1 MINLTV
7 ADTAPEQV
15 RVDALV
21 LFAHS
26 TDDGAMLSDGHRLP
40 KAAAEH
46 VQAILTAVGAA
57 GTLNETTLVSGTPS
71 VKAGV
76 VLVVGVG
83 SVAQGEPS
91 AETWRRAAGAATR
104 ALSARADVALVAP
117 EPGTALVGAL
127 AEGAGLGAYR
137 FTDHL
142 SEKVRQKRAKRA
154 FGPTSVAVLT
164 SKGDA
169 ANSAT
174 KASIDR
180 AKVLV
185 ARQSWARD
193 LVNTGPNVLY
203 PESFAA
209 AVEREAGARGKGSA
223 AVKVEVLD
231 EAALA
236 KGGFGG
242 ILGVGQGSANGPR
255 LVTLSYSPAKADAH
269 VALVG
274 KGITFDS
281 GGLCLKPAGSM
292 ITMKCDMAGA
302 AAVAAAVFAAADL
315 GLPVGVTGY
324 LCLAENMPSSTAQRP
339 GDVITMRDGTTV
351 EMINTDAE
359 GRMVLAD
366 GIALASESHPDV
378 IVDVA
383 TLTGAAMVALGAR
396 TAAIMSNDDDLQ
408 ADLAGAATS
417 AGEAVWPMPIAE
429 EIRKGM
435 ESDVAD
441 LKHTGDKYG
450 GAMIAAA
457 FLREFVGPRQGAAW
471 AGTEEGKGR
480 RFGRSRSKAG
490 QESDVAA
497 DVAASDYSDATGAGA
512 STIPWGHLDIAGPAF
527 NESAAYGY
535 TPKGGTGYAVRTLV
549 TYLEG
554 LD

>member
-7 ADTAPEQV
+7 ADTAPDQA

-21 LFAHS
+21 VFARS
-26 TDDGAMLSDGHRLP
+26 SENGASLVEGHRLP
-40 KAAAEH
+40 KASAGH
-46 VQAILTAVGAA
+46 VASVLATVKAQGGA
-57 GTLNETTLVSGTPS
+57 GETTLVTGTPS
-71 VKAGV
+71 VNAGL
-76 VLVVGVG
+76 VLVVGIG
-83 SVAQGEPS
+83 DTDQAEPS
-91 AETWRRAAGAATR
+91 PESWRRAAGAAVR
-104 ALSARADVALVAP
+104 ALASTSEVALVAT
-117 EPGTALVGAL
+117 EPGAALVGAL

-137 FTDHL
+137 FTEHL
-142 SEKVRQKRAKRA
+142 SEKVREKRAKRA
-154 FGPTSVAVLT
+154 FGPTSVTVLT
-164 SKGDA
+164 SKSDA
-169 ANSAT
+169 SNAAT
-174 KASIDR
+174 TAALER

-185 ARQSWARD
+185 ARQNWARD

-203 PESFAA
+203 PATFAD
-209 AVEREAGARGKGSA
+209 AVTAEAGSKSRGRAAKS

-236 KGGFGG
+236 AGGFGG
-242 ILGVGQGSANGPR
+242 IIGVGQGSANAPR
-255 LVTLSYSPAKADAH
+255 LVTVSYSPAKPTAT

-281 GGLCLKPAGSM
+281 GGLCLKPATSM

-302 AAVAAAVFAAADL
+302 ASVAAAVFAAADL
-315 GLPVGVTGY
+315 QLPVAVTGY
-324 LCLAENMPSSTAQRP
+324 LCLAENMPSATAQRP
-339 GDVITMRDGTTV
+339 GDVLTMRGGTTV

-366 GIALASESHPDV
+366 GIALASESHPDS
-378 IVDVA
+378 IIDVA

-408 ADLAGAATS
+408 ADLASAATS

-450 GAMIAAA
+450 GAMVAAA
-457 FLREFVGPRQGAAW
+457 FLREFVGPR
-471 AGTEEGKGR
+471 AGEPEASRKRGRGK
-480 RFGRSRSKAG
+480 SA
-490 QESDVAA
+490 QVDAA
-497 DVAASDYSDATGAGA
+497 DAAKAP
-512 STIPWGHLDIAGPAF
+512 IPWGHIDIAGPSF

-535 TPKGGTGYAVRTLV
+535 TPKGGTGYGVRTLV

>member
-7 ADTAPEQV
+7 ADTAPDQV

-26 TDDGAMLSDGHRLP
+26 TDDGATLSQGHRLP

-71 VKAGV
+71 IKAGV

-91 AETWRRAAGAATR
+91 AETWRRAAGAAAR
-104 ALSARADVALVAP
+104 ALAARAEVALVAP
-117 EPGTALVGAL
+117 EAGAALVGAL

-137 FTDHL
+137 FTEHL
-142 SEKVRQKRAKRA
+142 SEKVRAKRAKRA
-154 FGPTSVAVLT
+154 FGPTSVTVLT
-164 SKGDA
+164 SKTDA
-169 ANSAT
+169 ANAAT
-174 KASIDR
+174 KASIER

-203 PESFAA
+203 PGSFAA
-209 AVEREAGARGKGSA
+209 TVQKEAGARGKGSA

-236 KGGFGG
+236 EGGFGG
-242 ILGVGQGSANGPR
+242 IIGVGQGSANGPR
-255 LVTLSYSPAKADAH
+255 LVTVSYSPAKAGAH

-302 AAVAAAVFAAADL
+302 AAVVASVFAAADL
-315 GLPVGVTGY
+315 GLPVAVTGY

-339 GDVITMRDGTTV
+339 GDVLTMRDGTTV

-366 GIALASESHPDV
+366 GIALASESHPDA

-408 ADLAGAATS
+408 ADLASAATS

-450 GAMIAAA
+450 GAMVAAA
-457 FLREFVGPRQGAAW
+457 FLREFVGPRQGVASASE
-471 AGTEEGKGR
+471 AGKGR
-480 RFGRSRSKAG
+480 RFGRRSKAG

-497 DVAASDYSDATGAGA
+497 DVAASDYSDPTGAGA